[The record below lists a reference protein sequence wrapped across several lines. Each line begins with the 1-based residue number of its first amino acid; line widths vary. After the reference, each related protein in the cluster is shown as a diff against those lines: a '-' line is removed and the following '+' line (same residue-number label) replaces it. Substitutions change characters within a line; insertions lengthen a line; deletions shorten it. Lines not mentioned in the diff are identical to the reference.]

1 MEAEG
6 DGVLDNLPSSRPG
19 RRSEKRSSGAR
30 GGKRAAGR
38 PAASTRRAAEDAERR
53 GAAAAVTPGDETPPP
68 APSPDPSEKGGRPIG
83 DAVRAAAQ
91 LTGAPLRIGV
101 IVTREV
107 LRRLPRP

>member
-1 MEAEG
+1 MEADG

-30 GGKRAAGR
+30 PGKRLAGR
-38 PAASTRRAAEDAERR
+38 PAASTRRAAEDADRR
-53 GAAAAVTPGDETPPP
+53 GAAAAATPRDETPPP
-68 APSPDPSEKGGRPIG
+68 APSRSPSGKAGGPVG

-101 IVTREV
+101 ILTREV

>member
-6 DGVLDNLPSSRPG
+6 DGVLGNLPSSRPG

-30 GGKRAAGR
+30 RGR
-38 PAASTRRAAEDAERR
+38 PAGPPAASARRAAEDAERR
-53 GAAAAVTPGDETPPP
+53 GSAAAVTPRDETPPP
-68 APSPDPSEKGGRPIG
+68 LSRGPSRKGGGPVG
-83 DAVRAAAQ
+83 DAVRGAAQ

-101 IVTREV
+101 ILTREV